1 MSDKK
6 KNAAGTISIVM
17 IITLLG
23 KVLGLF
29 RDRLLTIN
37 YGATTVTDAFLTAS
51 RIPRVFFDAV
61 FASAI
66 TASFIPVFNELMA
79 KEGKKKAFSFS
90 SNFISI
96 ISLLTAILS
105 IIGMGLAPV
114 LVDKVFAPEYAAET
128 KALCAELT
136 RILFPTMLFT
146 GIAYSFIGILQS
158 MGEFN
163 LPAFISVVSNG
174 IIIIYYYT
182 LNDRFGIYGLA
193 VAFLIGWLAQAL
205 VQIPKLNKLGY
216 SYKPCFSFNNPD
228 MKKVFFLML
237 PVMVSTWVQ
246 PINLTINTAFAS
258 SLEEGSVSAIE
269 YSNNLYM
276 MIAGIFI
283 LSVMNVIFPKMAK
296 QSAEDDKESFRET
309 IRSTMHS
316 SIYFV
321 MPMTAGL
328 MALAT
333 PIISI
338 IYGGGKFTEKEIALT
353 SGALVFMALGM
364 IGYAMSQVLNR
375 VYFASQNAK
384 VPLISSIISIAV
396 NVILCLLLTKPFGIV
411 GLAVSTSLATIVN
424 GIVLAIPLKKFNV
437 TFIDKNFILDFVK
450 ITLASLVMGLTVYFG
465 AEFILGHLSGKTGD
479 IIACCVTGII
489 GVIIYFVLTTL
500 FKLEETKTALSLI
513 KRKK

>member
-17 IITLLG
+17 IITLIG

-90 SNFISI
+90 SNFISV
-96 ISLLTAILS
+96 ISLLTAVLS
-105 IIGMGLAPV
+105 ILGMGFAPF
-114 LVDKVFAPEYAAET
+114 LVDKIFAPEYAAQT
-128 KALCAELT
+128 KELCSELT

-182 LNDRFGIYGLA
+182 LNDKFGIYGLA
-193 VAFLIGWLAQAL
+193 VAFLIGWLAQAV
-205 VQIPKLNKLGY
+205 VQIPKLKKFGY
-216 SYKPCFSFNNPD
+216 SYRPNFSFTNPD

-296 QSAEDDKESFRET
+296 QSAENDTESFKET

-316 SIYFV
+316 SIFFV

-333 PIISI
+333 PIISL
-338 IYGGGKFTEKEIALT
+338 IYGGGKFTEHEISLT
-353 SGALVFMALGM
+353 SGALVFMAIGM

-375 VYFASQNAK
+375 VYFARQNAK
-384 VPLISSIISIAV
+384 VPLISSVISIAV
-396 NVILCLLLTKPFGIV
+396 NVILCIALTKSFGII
-411 GLAVSTSLATIVN
+411 GLAISTSVATIVN
-424 GIVLAIPLKKFNV
+424 GIVLALPLKKMGI
-437 TFIDKNFILDFVK
+437 TFIDRAFIFDFIK
-450 ITLASLVMGLTVYFG
+450 ITVSSLIMGVAVYFG
-465 AEFILGHLSGKTGD
+465 ADFVLKFISGKAGD
-479 IIACCVTGII
+479 LVSCCVGGII
-489 GVIIYFVLTTL
+489 GVIIYFALTL
-500 FKLEETKTALSLI
+500 IMKLDETKMAVSLV
-513 KRKK
+513 KRK